1 MESGL
6 IQFLGRRD
14 RMAVKLEPLADRLV
28 VRPIEREEV
37 TRGGIVLPDTAKEK
51 PQEGEV
57 LAVGPGRLS
66 EDGKR
71 IPMDIKVGDI
81 VIYARYGG
89 TEIKIE
95 DEELII
101 LRESDILAKK
111 PKKTSRKSG

>member
-1 MESGL
+1 
-6 IQFLGRRD
+6 
-14 RMAVKLEPLADRLV
+14 MAAKLEPLADRLV
-28 VRPIEREEV
+28 VKPIEREEV

-71 IPMDIKVGDI
+71 IPMDVQVGDI
-81 VIYARYGG
+81 VLYARYGG

-95 DEELII
+95 GEELII

-111 PKKTSRKSG
+111 SESKPKGKARAT